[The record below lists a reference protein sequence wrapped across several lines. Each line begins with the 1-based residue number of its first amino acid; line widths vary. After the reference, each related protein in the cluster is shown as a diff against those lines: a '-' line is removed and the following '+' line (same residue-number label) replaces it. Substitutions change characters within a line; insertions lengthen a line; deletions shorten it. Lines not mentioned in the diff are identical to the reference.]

1 MKIPNPYTAELTNSS
16 LNVFQEVTAKL
27 HHNVI
32 YKKLCDLKRCCLRR
46 FSSTVT
52 CKKDFE
58 LFLEETVGDRRLK
71 EQNEII
77 AIYARQSVI
86 SLACRTCIISLL
98 VSKEENFLSL
108 DRRPV
113 QVNITTI
120 VRFCSSENAR
130 NAYAAATVKHG

>member
-32 YKKLCDLKRCCLRR
+32 YKRCCLRR

-52 CKKDFE
+52 CEKDFE

>member
-1 MKIPNPYTAELTNSS
+1 M
-16 LNVFQEVTAKL
+16 
-27 HHNVI
+27 
-32 YKKLCDLKRCCLRR
+32 
-46 FSSTVT
+46 T
-52 CKKDFE
+52 CFNGFE
-58 LFLEETVGDRRLK
+58 LFSGEIVGGRRLK
-71 EQNEII
+71 EQSEMI

-86 SLACRTCIISLL
+86 LLASRTCIISLL